1 MFTFENK
8 EEFEAAIKS
17 YLQENLRV
25 YAYVDPHNTGERCDV
40 EVWIGHD
47 RIN

>member
-17 YLQENLRV
+17 YLQENIRV
-25 YAYVDPHNTGERCDV
+25 YVFSESENCDV
-40 EVWIGHD
+40 EVWLGDD